1 MDEVGSGGSCSS
13 LTNTTGI
20 GNIDD
25 LEISNG
31 TWNGETTDMDG
42 DSGVAVASR
51 PSSGEPKIVRTEIPE
66 QDVAPVFILQPKEI
80 TKNIDLMKTVGMKI
94 HAFKKQ
100 LNHCWLFCMLNGL
113 FFN

>member
-13 LTNTTGI
+13 LTTTTGI
-20 GNIDD
+20 GTFDDD

-31 TWNGETTDMDG
+31 TWNGGDGETTDMDG
-42 DSGVAVASR
+42 DSGVAVASN
-51 PSSGEPKIVRTEIPE
+51 GEPKKRKPEIPE

-94 HAFKKQ
+94 HA
-100 LNHCWLFCMLNGL
+100 L
-113 FFN
+113 